1 MAAPTMQNLTQFDA
15 VLKELYGP
23 GIVEELNEQIPLLKL
38 IEKDAGTIPFV
49 GRRWLVPIHTGRN
62 SGIGA
67 RAENAVLPS
76 AGAQTFVDFTIKP
89 SYQYG
94 GIKVTGQTIEQSRTD
109 KGAFGRAVTLEME
122 NLRNQF
128 RSDLNFQFNRDGNG
142 ARGTVASIATNTI
155 TLSAAV
161 PYDLLFEN
169 MAVDIF
175 SSNMGTLRGSANI
188 SSVVLDP
195 KTWTVTS
202 VTLDAAPGG
211 VVANDVIVRKGNYT
225 AGVGGNEVI
234 GLDAVV
240 GAGTYGG
247 INPANYAI
255 WQSPVLDNG
264 GTLRPINYSLFQQ
277 GVDVANIAG
286 GGQLKYFFTTPAIRR
301 NFFLYMTSEK
311 RVVNT
316 KNYDGGF
323 DAIEYDGKEIFID
336 RMAKPNQ
343 MLGIDPQYLYRLE
356 TRELHWIDDDGTIL
370 HRSFDSTD
378 TYFAN
383 MRYYVQLAC
392 TKRNAQVKIKDIQ
405 E

>member
-1 MAAPTMQNLTQFDA
+1 MAAPTQQNLTQFDA

-23 GIVEELNEQIPLLKL
+23 GIVEELNEQVPLLKL

-62 SGIGA
+62 TGIGA
-67 RAENAVLPS
+67 RAEGAVMPS

-89 SYQYG
+89 SFQYG
-94 GIKVTGQTIEQSRTD
+94 GIKVTGQVIEQSRSD

-122 NLRNQF
+122 NLRNQL

-142 ARGTVASIATNTI
+142 VRGTVTSVASQTI
-155 TLSAAV
+155 TLTT
-161 PYDLLFEN
+161 PIQYDLLFEN
-169 MAVDIF
+169 LKLDVYASGF
-175 SSNMGTLRGSANI
+175 GTNRGTCTI
-188 SSVVLDP
+188 QSVTLDP
-195 KTWTVTS
+195 KTWTVTAIT
-202 VTLDAAPGG
+202 VDAVPAGT
-211 VVANDVIVRKGNYT
+211 VATDVLVRSGNY
-225 AGVGGNEVI
+225 GNELT

-247 INPANYAI
+247 INPTNYAI

-286 GGQLKYFFTTPAIRR
+286 GGQLKYFFTTPAVRR

-311 RVVNT
+311 RVVNS
-316 KNYDGGF
+316 KSYEGGF
-323 DAIEYDGKEIFID
+323 DSVEYDGKEIFID

-370 HRSFDSTD
+370 HRSFDNTD

-392 TKRNAQVKIKDIQ
+392 TKRNAQVKIKDLQ